1 VKPVG
6 VSKFFCLLDVPGS
19 FHSPRDEGHAATKVY
34 ERAARVVV
42 FDNLDDDSLSDICG
56 VPSPKETEEMP
67 PSLPSFVPGLFFVLC
82 LHFTTVGSDVCVL
95 QMLPEGC
102 LRRVWMSNWSNS
114 CGA

>member
-56 VPSPKETEEMP
+56 SPRPKR
-67 PSLPSFVPGLFFVLC
+67 LKR
-82 LHFTTVGSDVCVL
+82 
-95 QMLPEGC
+95 C
-102 LRRVWMSNWSNS
+102 LRHFRHLYLACFLCYAFILLQWVLMFVF
-114 CGA
+114 CRCYPRAALGGFG